1 MFYDTFE
8 TNLCLSIKNIIT
20 NNMLALWKCIDDDFL
35 LSYCIRKV
43 NLTDSLYV
51 LMPVRNPQ
59 ILKPVLLQDLSSSE
73 TCINEK

>member
-1 MFYDTFE
+1 MM
-8 TNLCLSIKNIIT
+8 I
-20 NNMLALWKCIDDDFL
+20 FL

-43 NLTDSLYV
+43 NLMDSLYV